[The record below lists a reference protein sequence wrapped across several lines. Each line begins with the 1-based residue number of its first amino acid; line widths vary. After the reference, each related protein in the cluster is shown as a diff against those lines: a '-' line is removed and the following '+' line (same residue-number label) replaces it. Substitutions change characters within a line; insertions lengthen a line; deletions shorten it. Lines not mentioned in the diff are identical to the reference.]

1 MDVLDEEF
9 ADLTKRNLLESCTVV
24 KLKKF
29 ATEKKLIGE
38 EKMLKKDLIS
48 RIKEYFE
55 DNFRII

>member
-1 MDVLDEEF
+1 MDTLDEEF
-9 ADLTKRNLLESCTVV
+9 ADLVKRNLLESCTVA

-29 ATEKKLIGE
+29 GTEKSLVGE
-38 EKMLKKDLIS
+38 EKMLKKDLIG